1 MTNDLSVIH
10 CEIDKKFLGVP
21 YKFGGRAFDGADCV
35 GLLILWFKEQGIHYQ
50 YRDKDG
56 PIHADWFRNNPRRLV
71 EAVTQYGNLIR
82 FSDLQKND
90 VLMITNNG
98 DESIPIC
105 LAVMA
110 DARHILTTNDK
121 QDSFVEMLNLEW
133 KARFWG
139 GIRLTK
145 VAEAAEKKTE
155 KEA

>member
-1 MTNDLSVIH
+1 MTNNA
-10 CEIDKKFLGVP
+10 CETYKRFIDIP

-56 PIHADWFRNNPRRLV
+56 PIHADWFKNNPRRLV
-71 EAVTQYGNLIR
+71 EAITQYGGLIR

-90 VLMITNNG
+90 VLMITNTG

-105 LAVMA
+105 LAVMVNE
-110 DARHILTTNDK
+110 RHILTTNDK
-121 QDSFVEMLNLEW
+121 QNSFVEMLNLEW

-139 GIRLTK
+139 GIRLAK
-145 VAEAAEKKTE
+145 VVELAEKQAE
-155 KEA
+155 EVA